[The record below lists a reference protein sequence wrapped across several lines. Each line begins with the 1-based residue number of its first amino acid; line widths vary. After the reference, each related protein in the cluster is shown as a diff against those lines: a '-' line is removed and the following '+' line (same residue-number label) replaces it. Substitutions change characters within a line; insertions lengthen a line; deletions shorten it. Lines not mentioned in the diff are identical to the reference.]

1 MSHLSISGLLLCS
14 VHAPVSLNEN
24 CQDLAVEAV
33 QGADEHWCSL
43 TTEGCCLNTS
53 SFLCIAHKRHAFF
66 CACSS
71 NTQCDL
77 HDSALTLTRHV
88 LCSRMTAEYVYFS
101 VVIFIALMLILIVIV
116 NFQWAASFFTFLL
129 LLAMLIYG
137 IIGTVFLLLAVVGHD
152 E

>member
-1 MSHLSISGLLLCS
+1 MSGHTLRSDSAYKHHVPL
-14 VHAPVSLNEN
+14 H
-24 CQDLAVEAV
+24 
-33 QGADEHWCSL
+33 
-43 TTEGCCLNTS
+43 
-53 SFLCIAHKRHAFF
+53 
-66 CACSS
+66 ACSS
-71 NTQCDL
+71 FNTQCDL
-77 HDSALTLTRHV
+77 FDSALTLTRHV
-88 LCSRMTAEYVYFS
+88 LCSRMTAEYIYFS